1 MAKGADFMVVGLG
14 RFGSAA
20 AEGLV
25 ALGQQVIGVDADD
38 RRVQHH
44 MNLLGQVVQV
54 DATDIDAMR
63 QIGAEDVGT
72 ALVAVGGDIEA
83 SILSASVLLEIGVPR
98 VWAKAVTSRHGAI
111 LERIGVHR
119 VVYPE
124 RDMGDRVAHALAG
137 RGLDFVMLDP
147 RFALAET
154 MTPASLAGQAL
165 GEARIRSRC
174 EVTVVCVKAPGG
186 EYTPAN
192 ADTVIN
198 AGDELLVV
206 GEVDKVDAFTR
217 MD

>member
-1 MAKGADFMVVGLG
+1 MADL
-14 RFGSAA
+14 
-20 AEGLV
+20 E
-25 ALGQQVIGVDADD
+25 
-38 RRVQHH
+38 RV
-44 MNLLGQVVQV
+44 
-54 DATDIDAMR
+54 
-63 QIGAEDVGT
+63 
-72 ALVAVGGDIEA
+72 
-83 SILSASVLLEIGVPR
+83 R
-98 VWAKAVTSRHGAI
+98 VWADALIRLHLDPGEWSFDFDHARTRAGLCDFGKK
-111 LERIGVHR
+111 RISVSKHLAAKYEDDEIHQ
-119 VVYPE
+119 VLLHE
-124 RDMGDRVAHALAG
+124 VAHALAG

-174 EVTVVCVKAPGG
+174 EVTVVCVKSPGG

-217 MD
+217 MG